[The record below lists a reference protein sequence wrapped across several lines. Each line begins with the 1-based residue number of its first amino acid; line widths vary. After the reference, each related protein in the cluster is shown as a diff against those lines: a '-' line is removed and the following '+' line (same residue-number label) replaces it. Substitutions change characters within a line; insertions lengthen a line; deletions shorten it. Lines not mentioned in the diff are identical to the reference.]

1 MSPIDKTFF
10 LKFFVSGGFVFDFTD
25 KTFSTFTISSVGV
38 DVKAKYGGSKG
49 KALTA
54 FADNA
59 SEEDVVKLFS
69 DLIDY
74 YELNYECDNNKDSV
88 FSKCKKLIKKY
99 KNFSSLATPTLKNV
113 DREYIKSI
121 SARANK
127 DIEEG
132 NFDEAFTKARTL
144 IEEVFCKVIEDA
156 GQTPLTSGE
165 ISRLYKQ
172 VKDCYKM
179 HPAEYDDKRIKELL
193 SGLEKIIT
201 SISLMRDKNGDSHGL
216 GCKRLNV
223 KSYHARL
230 FVNSAFVL
238 ADFILSVAENKQ

>member
-1 MSPIDKTFF
+1 MT
-10 LKFFVSGGFVFDFTD
+10 
-25 KTFSTFTISSVGV
+25 
-38 DVKAKYGGSKG
+38 
-49 KALTA
+49 
-54 FADNA
+54 
-59 SEEDVVKLFS
+59 
-69 DLIDY
+69 
-74 YELNYECDNNKDSV
+74 
-88 FSKCKKLIKKY
+88 
-99 KNFSSLATPTLKNV
+99 TPTLKNV

-127 DIEEG
+127 NIEDG
-132 NFDEAFTKARTL
+132 NYDEAFTKARTL

-238 ADFILSVAENKQ
+238 ADFILSVAKNKQ

>member
-10 LKFFVSGGFVFDFTD
+10 LKFFISGGFVFDFTD
-25 KTFSTFTISSVGV
+25 KTFASFTISSIGV

-74 YELNYECDNNKDSV
+74 YELNYECDNSKDSV
-88 FSKCKKLIKKY
+88 FTKCKKLVKKY
-99 KNFSSLATPTLKNV
+99 KNSTSLATPTLKNV

-216 GCKRLNV
+216 GSKRLNV